1 MSKNEYKKMCEDMI
15 KDLGL
20 RMVEEMEA
28 MSDEDIEREH
38 IALMES
44 WTR

>member
-1 MSKNEYKKMCEDMI
+1 MSKNEYKKMREDMI

-20 RMVEEMEA
+20 RMVEKMEA
-28 MSDEDIEREH
+28 MSAEDIEREH
-38 IALMES
+38 IALMEI